1 MKIFDCFTF
10 FNEKE
15 LLELRLKL
23 LSPYVDYFVLVES
36 NITFRGESKPFYFNI
51 DRKEFLPYKD
61 KIIHLKY
68 ETKSQKTNPTDYSL
82 EIQQR
87 NYIFEGLKMIGKCEK
102 NDLIIISDLDE
113 IPNPIILKQI
123 KENTLLAK
131 NNLFKLHRVF
141 RKRSSKVKAYYKYCL
156 LLKKKCMNASVLD
169 ILNITPI
176 ALLQDHYYYYV
187 NYLHPDK
194 WCGSVISLYKN
205 MKTPQN
211 LRNLR
216 RRLPVVNMGG
226 YHFAYMG
233 GIDRI
238 LKKVNSTVDENSNR
252 SVNKVYTEEY
262 IKKCL
267 DNGSLIYDYQNQDK
281 NIFSKVPLDSIG
293 IPNIDKFILK
303 YPKFYLK

>member
-10 FNEKE
+10 FNEVE

-23 LSPYVDYFVLVES
+23 LSPYVDYFILVEA
-36 NITFRGESKPFYFNI
+36 NVTFRGEEKPFYFNI
-51 DRKEFLPYKD
+51 NNKIFLPYKD

-68 ETKSQKTNPTDYSL
+68 ETEIKNTTPNDYSL

-87 NYIFEGLKMIGKCEK
+87 NYILEGLKTVNVNP
-102 NDLIIISDLDE
+102 NDLVIISDLDE
-113 IPNPIILKQI
+113 IPNPTILKQI
-123 KENTLLAK
+123 KENILLSK
-131 NNLFKLHRVF
+131 DNLSKLHRIF
-141 RKRSSKVKAYYKYCL
+141 RKRKSRLKAYYKYWL
-156 LLKKKCMNASVLD
+156 LVERKYKNSSVLD
-169 ILNITPI
+169 VLNITPL
-176 ALLQDHYYYYV
+176 AMLQNHYYYYV

-205 MKTPQN
+205 MKTPQS
-211 LRNLR
+211 LRDLR
-216 RRLPVVNMGG
+216 RRLPVIKDGG
-226 YHFAYMG
+226 WHFAYMG
-233 GIDRI
+233 GYDRI

-252 SVNKVYTEEY
+252 NVNKIYTEEY

-281 NIFSKVPLDSIG
+281 NIFSKVSLDSIG
-293 IPNIDKFILK
+293 IPNIDKFIVK